1 MCIITLQIFSPGCK
15 KDYQFTL
22 FPDRDVQNDR
32 INGLL
37 ETLLVQLQQL
47 NVPCVAEQNK
57 ADSGN
62 PSLLDVCT
70 NLKIH
75 LQSFTGNI
83 SNYVSGQIW
92 HVLLDII

>member
-1 MCIITLQIFSPGCK
+1 MCIATLQICSPGCE

-47 NVPCVAEQNK
+47 NVPCVAEQSK
-57 ADSGN
+57 ADSGIS
-62 PSLLDVCT
+62 SLLDVCKT
-70 NLKIH
+70 LKIQ

-83 SNYVSGQIW
+83 SDYVSGQI
-92 HVLLDII
+92 